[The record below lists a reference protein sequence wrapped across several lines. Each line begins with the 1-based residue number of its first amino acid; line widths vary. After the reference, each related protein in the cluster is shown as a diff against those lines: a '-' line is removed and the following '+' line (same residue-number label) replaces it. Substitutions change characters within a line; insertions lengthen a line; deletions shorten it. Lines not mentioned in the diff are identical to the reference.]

1 MFFKFIFSL
10 ILFAGSLFAEVL
22 DVSKAFVLSP
32 SIDEQGVEIKFKFG
46 ENIYLYK
53 DSFEVKLGEEKINS
67 LLNMPKSENTGE
79 YEIYPKDF
87 SLFIPLNLVKEH
99 LRNGSV
105 RLNLSYQGCAKNGIC
120 YRPQNKI
127 YDIFEKFGKFSIIAF
142 EKEQKDE
149 TNPEFTELSEDQ
161 SIANELSS
169 KNFFISLATF
179 FGYGLL
185 LSLTPCVFPMIP
197 ILSSI
202 IVSKGGSLN
211 AKKGFLL
218 SLVYVVAMS
227 LAYALAGVGASLL
240 GFGIAGAL
248 QNIYVLGAFAA
259 IFVILSFSMFGF
271 YDIKLPSKFENMIN
285 KKSQNSSGLIGVFI
299 MGFASALI
307 VSPCVAAPL
316 AGALLYI
323 AQSGDAIYGGI
334 MLFVMGL
341 GMGAP
346 LLVIGLS
353 SGKLLPRPGG
363 WMDEVKKLFGFLML
377 IMAVWILAR
386 VLGAFFELLGY
397 GVIGV
402 FAAIYLGA
410 FEAANSGWTKFK
422 KALCVLA
429 FIYSFMLIIGAFL
442 GSKDAFSP
450 LSGLNLAKNESEL
463 NFKQA
468 RNLNELNEM
477 IKSSSKPVLVDFYA
491 DWCASC
497 KEIEH
502 ITFKDAG
509 VKNALANFTLI
520 RIDVTSGGAQNDE
533 MLRNFGLIDPPAL
546 LLFKDGEE
554 QKSLRTIG
562 FINAKNF
569 IAKLE
574 KIFK

>member
-10 ILFAGSLFAEVL
+10 ILFSGSLFAEVL

-32 SIDEQGVEIKFKFG
+32 SIDEQGIEIKFKFG

-53 DSFEVKLGEEKINS
+53 DSFEVKLGEEKING

-120 YRPQNKI
+120 YRPQTKI

-149 TNPEFTELSEDQ
+149 ANPEFTELSEDQ

-271 YDIKLPSKFENMIN
+271 YDIKLPSKFENLIS
-285 KKSQNSSGLIGVFI
+285 KKSQNSSGLVGVFI

-410 FEAANSGWTKFK
+410 FEAANSGWAKFK
-422 KALCVLA
+422 KALCVLV
-429 FIYSFMLIIGAFL
+429 FIYSLMLIIGAFL
-442 GSKDAFSP
+442 GSKDVFSP

-509 VKNALANFTLI
+509 VKNALASFTLI

-554 QKSLRTIG
+554 QKALRTIG

-569 IAKLE
+569 LAKLE
-574 KIFK
+574 KI

>member
-10 ILFAGSLFAEVL
+10 ILFSGSLFAEVL

-53 DSFEVKLGEEKINS
+53 DSFEVKLGEEKING

-120 YRPQNKI
+120 YRPQTKI

-149 TNPEFTELSEDQ
+149 ANPEFTELSEDQ

-271 YDIKLPSKFENMIN
+271 YDIKLPSKFENLIS
-285 KKSQNSSGLIGVFI
+285 KKSQNSSGLVGVFI

-386 VLGAFFELLGY
+386 VLGAFFELLCY

-410 FEAANSGWTKFK
+410 FEAANSGWAKFK
-422 KALCVLA
+422 KALCVLV
-429 FIYSFMLIIGAFL
+429 FIYSLMLIIGAFL

-468 RNLNELNEM
+468 KNLNELNEM

-509 VKNALANFTLI
+509 MKNALAKFTLI

-574 KIFK
+574 KL

>member
-10 ILFAGSLFAEVL
+10 ILFASSLFAEVL
-22 DVSKAFVLSP
+22 DVSKAFILSP

-99 LRNGSV
+99 LKNGNA

-120 YRPQNKI
+120 YRPQTKI

-149 TNPEFTELSEDQ
+149 ANPEFTELSEDQ

-271 YDIKLPSKFENMIN
+271 YDIKLPSKFENLIS
-285 KKSQNSSGLIGVFI
+285 KKSQNSSGLVGVSI

-410 FEAANSGWTKFK
+410 FEAANSGWAKFK
-422 KALCVLA
+422 KALCVLV
-429 FIYSFMLIIGAFL
+429 FIYSLMLIIGAFL
-442 GSKDAFSP
+442 GSKDVFSP

-509 VKNALANFTLI
+509 VKNALASFTLI

-554 QKSLRTIG
+554 QKALRTIG

-569 IAKLE
+569 LAKLE
-574 KIFK
+574 KI

>member
-10 ILFAGSLFAEVL
+10 ILFSGSLFAEVL

-53 DSFEVKLGEEKINS
+53 DSFEVKLGEEKING

-120 YRPQNKI
+120 YRPQTKI

-149 TNPEFTELSEDQ
+149 ANPEFTELSEDQ

-271 YDIKLPSKFENMIN
+271 YDIKLPSKFENLIS
-285 KKSQNSSGLIGVFI
+285 KKSQNSSGLVGVFI

-410 FEAANSGWTKFK
+410 FEAANSGWAKFK
-422 KALCVLA
+422 KALCVLV
-429 FIYSFMLIIGAFL
+429 FIYSLMLIIGAFL
-442 GSKDAFSP
+442 GSKDVFSP

-509 VKNALANFTLI
+509 VKNALAKFTLI

-546 LLFKDGEE
+546 LLFKGGEE
-554 QKSLRTIG
+554 QKALRTIG

-569 IAKLE
+569 LAKLE
-574 KIFK
+574 KI

>member
-1 MFFKFIFSL
+1 
-10 ILFAGSLFAEVL
+10 
-22 DVSKAFVLSP
+22 
-32 SIDEQGVEIKFKFG
+32 
-46 ENIYLYK
+46 
-53 DSFEVKLGEEKINS
+53 
-67 LLNMPKSENTGE
+67 
-79 YEIYPKDF
+79 
-87 SLFIPLNLVKEH
+87 
-99 LRNGSV
+99 
-105 RLNLSYQGCAKNGIC
+105 
-120 YRPQNKI
+120 
-127 YDIFEKFGKFSIIAF
+127 
-142 EKEQKDE
+142 
-149 TNPEFTELSEDQ
+149 
-161 SIANELSS
+161 
-169 KNFFISLATF
+169 
-179 FGYGLL
+179 
-185 LSLTPCVFPMIP
+185 MIP

-271 YDIKLPSKFENMIN
+271 YDIKLPSKFENLIS

-323 AQSGDAIYGGI
+323 SQSGDAIYGGI

-410 FEAANSGWTKFK
+410 FEAANSGWAKFK
-422 KALCVLA
+422 KALCVLV
-429 FIYSFMLIIGAFL
+429 FIYSLMLIIGAFL

-509 VKNALANFTLI
+509 VKNALAKFTLI
-520 RIDVTSGGAQNDE
+520 RIDVTSGGVQNDE

-546 LLFKDGEE
+546 LLFKSGEE
-554 QKSLRTIG
+554 QKALRTIG

-574 KIFK
+574 KI

>member
-32 SIDEQGVEIKFKFG
+32 SIDEHGAEIKFKFG

-99 LRNGSV
+99 LKNGNT

-120 YRPQNKI
+120 YRPQTKI

-271 YDIKLPSKFENMIN
+271 YDIKLPSKFENLIS

-397 GVIGV
+397 GIIGV

-410 FEAANSGWTKFK
+410 FEAANSGWAKFK
-422 KALCVLA
+422 KALCVLV

-509 VKNALANFTLI
+509 VKNALAKFTLI

-546 LLFKDGEE
+546 LLFKGGEE

-574 KIFK
+574 KI

>member
-10 ILFAGSLFAEVL
+10 ILFSGSLFAEVL

-53 DSFEVKLGEEKINS
+53 DSFEVKLGEEKING

-120 YRPQNKI
+120 YRPQTKI

-149 TNPEFTELSEDQ
+149 ANPEFTELSEDQ

-248 QNIYVLGAFAA
+248 QNIYMLGAFAA
-259 IFVILSFSMFGF
+259 IFIILSFSMFGF
-271 YDIKLPSKFENMIN
+271 YDIKLPSKFENLIS

-410 FEAANSGWTKFK
+410 FEAANSGWAKFK
-422 KALCVLA
+422 KALCVLV
-429 FIYSFMLIIGAFL
+429 FIYSLMLIIGAFL

-468 RNLNELNEM
+468 RNLNELNEI

-502 ITFKDAG
+502 ITFKDAS
-509 VKNALANFTLI
+509 VKNALAKFTLI

-546 LLFKDGEE
+546 LLFKGGEE

-569 IAKLE
+569 LAKLE
-574 KIFK
+574 KI

>member
-53 DSFEVKLGEEKINS
+53 DSFEVKLGEEKING

-99 LRNGSV
+99 LKNGSA

-120 YRPQNKI
+120 YRPQTKI

-271 YDIKLPSKFENMIN
+271 YDIKLPSKFENMIS
-285 KKSQNSSGLIGVFI
+285 KKSQNSSGLVGVFI

-402 FAAIYLGA
+402 FAAIYLGV
-410 FEAANSGWTKFK
+410 FEAANSGWAKFK
-422 KALCVLA
+422 KALCVLV
-429 FIYSFMLIIGAFL
+429 FIYSLMLIIGAFL

-477 IKSSSKPVLVDFYA
+477 IKSSNKPVLVDFYA

-509 VKNALANFTLI
+509 VKNALAKFTLI
-520 RIDVTSGGAQNDE
+520 RIDVTSGGTQNDE

-554 QKSLRTIG
+554 QKSIRTIG

-574 KIFK
+574 KI

>member
-1 MFFKFIFSL
+1 
-10 ILFAGSLFAEVL
+10 
-22 DVSKAFVLSP
+22 
-32 SIDEQGVEIKFKFG
+32 
-46 ENIYLYK
+46 
-53 DSFEVKLGEEKINS
+53 
-67 LLNMPKSENTGE
+67 
-79 YEIYPKDF
+79 
-87 SLFIPLNLVKEH
+87 
-99 LRNGSV
+99 
-105 RLNLSYQGCAKNGIC
+105 
-120 YRPQNKI
+120 
-127 YDIFEKFGKFSIIAF
+127 
-142 EKEQKDE
+142 
-149 TNPEFTELSEDQ
+149 
-161 SIANELSS
+161 
-169 KNFFISLATF
+169 
-179 FGYGLL
+179 
-185 LSLTPCVFPMIP
+185 MIP

-271 YDIKLPSKFENMIN
+271 YDIKLPSKFENLIS
-285 KKSQNSSGLIGVFI
+285 KKSQNSSGLVGVFI

-397 GVIGV
+397 GIIGV

-410 FEAANSGWTKFK
+410 FEAANSGWAKFK
-422 KALCVLA
+422 KALCVLV
-429 FIYSFMLIIGAFL
+429 FIYSLMLIIGAFL

-509 VKNALANFTLI
+509 VKNALAKFTLI

-569 IAKLE
+569 LAKLE

>member
-1 MFFKFIFSL
+1 
-10 ILFAGSLFAEVL
+10 
-22 DVSKAFVLSP
+22 
-32 SIDEQGVEIKFKFG
+32 
-46 ENIYLYK
+46 
-53 DSFEVKLGEEKINS
+53 
-67 LLNMPKSENTGE
+67 

-87 SLFIPLNLVKEH
+87 SIFIPLNLVKE
-99 LRNGSV
+99 
-105 RLNLSYQGCAKNGIC
+105 NLSNGKAILDINYQGCAKNGIC
-120 YRPQNKI
+120 YRPQSKI
-127 YDIFEKFGKFSIIAF
+127 YEITDQAGKFSIATF
-142 EKEQKDE
+142 KKEQKSDTDILAE
-149 TNPEFTELSEDQ
+149 EFSSEQD
-161 SIANELSS
+161 IANRLGD
-169 KNFFISLATF
+169 KNFFISLLTF

-202 IVSKGGSLN
+202 IVSKGANLN

-218 SLVYVVAMS
+218 SFIYVVAMS
-227 LAYALAGVGASLL
+227 LAYALAGVAASLL

-259 IFVILSFSMFGF
+259 IFVVLSFSMFGF
-271 YDIKLPSKFENMIN
+271 YDIKLPAKFENLIS
-285 KKSQNSSGLIGVFI
+285 KKSQNSSGYVGIFI

-323 AQSGDAIYGGI
+323 AQSGNIFYGGI

-341 GMGAP
+341 GMGVP
-346 LLVIGLS
+346 LLIIGLS
-353 SGKLLPRPGG
+353 SGKLLPKPGS

-397 GVIGV
+397 GIIGV

-410 FEAANSGWTKFK
+410 FEAANSGWAKFK
-422 KALCVLA
+422 KALCMLA

-477 IKSSSKPVLVDFYA
+477 IKSSGKPVLVDFYA
-491 DWCASC
+491 EWCASC

-533 MLRNFGLIDPPAL
+533 MLRNFELIDPPAL
-546 LLFKDGEE
+546 LLFKNGEE

-569 IAKLE
+569 LAKLE
-574 KIFK
+574 KI

>member
-10 ILFAGSLFAEVL
+10 ILFSGSLFAEVL

-53 DSFEVKLGEEKINS
+53 DSFEVKLGEEKING

-120 YRPQNKI
+120 YRPQTKI

-149 TNPEFTELSEDQ
+149 ANPEFTELSEDQ

-271 YDIKLPSKFENMIN
+271 YDIKLPSKFENLIS

-402 FAAIYLGA
+402 FATIYLGA
-410 FEAANSGWTKFK
+410 FEAANSGWAKFK
-422 KALCVLA
+422 KALCVLV
-429 FIYSFMLIIGAFL
+429 FIYSLMLIIGAFL

-477 IKSSSKPVLVDFYA
+477 LTNSSNPVLVDFYA

-509 VKNALANFTLI
+509 VKNALAKFTLI
-520 RIDVTSGGAQNDE
+520 RIDVTSGGVQNDE

-554 QKSLRTIG
+554 QKSLRIIG

-574 KIFK
+574 KI

>member
-32 SIDEQGVEIKFKFG
+32 SIDEQGAEIKFKFG

-99 LRNGSV
+99 LKNGNV

-149 TNPEFTELSEDQ
+149 ANPEFSELSEDQ

-227 LAYALAGVGASLL
+227 IAYALAGVGASLL

-271 YDIKLPSKFENMIN
+271 YDIKLPSKFENLIS

-346 LLVIGLS
+346 LLLIGLS
-353 SGKLLPRPGG
+353 AGKLLPRPGG

-377 IMAVWILAR
+377 IMAVWIIAR

-410 FEAANSGWTKFK
+410 FEAANSGWAKFK

-429 FIYSFMLIIGAFL
+429 FIYSLMLIIGAFL

-450 LSGLNLAKNESEL
+450 LSGLNLAKNDSEL
-463 NFKQA
+463 NFKEA

-477 IKSSSKPVLVDFYA
+477 IKSSNKPVLVDFYA

-509 VKNALANFTLI
+509 VKNALAKFTLI

-574 KIFK
+574 KI

>member
-1 MFFKFIFSL
+1 M
-10 ILFAGSLFAEVL
+10 
-22 DVSKAFVLSP
+22 
-32 SIDEQGVEIKFKFG
+32 SI
-46 ENIYLYK
+46 
-53 DSFEVKLGEEKINS
+53 
-67 LLNMPKSENTGE
+67 
-79 YEIYPKDF
+79 
-87 SLFIPLNLVKEH
+87 
-99 LRNGSV
+99 
-105 RLNLSYQGCAKNGIC
+105 
-120 YRPQNKI
+120 
-127 YDIFEKFGKFSIIAF
+127 
-142 EKEQKDE
+142 
-149 TNPEFTELSEDQ
+149 
-161 SIANELSS
+161 
-169 KNFFISLATF
+169 
-179 FGYGLL
+179 
-185 LSLTPCVFPMIP
+185 
-197 ILSSI
+197 
-202 IVSKGGSLN
+202 
-211 AKKGFLL
+211 
-218 SLVYVVAMS
+218 
-227 LAYALAGVGASLL
+227 AYALAGVGASLL

-271 YDIKLPSKFENMIN
+271 YDIKLPSKFENLIS

-402 FAAIYLGA
+402 FATIYLGA
-410 FEAANSGWTKFK
+410 FEAANSGWAKFK
-422 KALCVLA
+422 KALCVLV
-429 FIYSFMLIIGAFL
+429 FIYSLMLIIGAFL

-477 IKSSSKPVLVDFYA
+477 LTNSSNPVLVDFYA

-509 VKNALANFTLI
+509 VKNALAKFTLI
-520 RIDVTSGGAQNDE
+520 RIDVTSGGVQNDE

-554 QKSLRTIG
+554 QKALRTIG

-569 IAKLE
+569 LAKLE
-574 KIFK
+574 KI

>member
-10 ILFAGSLFAEVL
+10 ILFSGSLFAEVL

-53 DSFEVKLGEEKINS
+53 DSFEVKLGEEKING

-120 YRPQNKI
+120 YRPQTKI

-149 TNPEFTELSEDQ
+149 ANPEFTELSEDQ

-271 YDIKLPSKFENMIN
+271 YDIKLPSKFENLIS
-285 KKSQNSSGLIGVFI
+285 KKSQNSSGLVGVFI

-410 FEAANSGWTKFK
+410 FEAANSGWAKFK
-422 KALCVLA
+422 KALCVLV
-429 FIYSFMLIIGAFL
+429 FIYSLMLIIGAFL
-442 GSKDAFSP
+442 GSKDVFSP

-502 ITFKDAG
+502 ITFKDTG
-509 VKNALANFTLI
+509 VKNALASFTLI

-554 QKSLRTIG
+554 QKALRTIG

-569 IAKLE
+569 LAKLE
-574 KIFK
+574 KI

>member
-10 ILFAGSLFAEVL
+10 ILFSGSLFAEVL

-53 DSFEVKLGEEKINS
+53 DSFEVKLGEEKING

-120 YRPQNKI
+120 YRPQTKI

-149 TNPEFTELSEDQ
+149 ANPEFTELSEDQ

-271 YDIKLPSKFENMIN
+271 YDIKLPSKFENLIS
-285 KKSQNSSGLIGVFI
+285 KKSQNSSGLVGVFI

-386 VLGAFFELLGY
+386 VLGAFFELLCY

-410 FEAANSGWTKFK
+410 FEAANSGWAKFK
-422 KALCVLA
+422 KALCVLV
-429 FIYSFMLIIGAFL
+429 FIYSLMLIIGAFL

-468 RNLNELNEM
+468 KNLNELNEM

-509 VKNALANFTLI
+509 VKNALAKFTLI

-554 QKSLRTIG
+554 QKALRTIG

-574 KIFK
+574 KL

>member
-1 MFFKFIFSL
+1 MFIKFIFSF

-32 SIDEQGVEIKFKFG
+32 SIDEQGAEIKFKFG

-53 DSFEVKLGEEKINS
+53 DSFEVKLAGKKIND

-99 LRNGSV
+99 LQNGKAK
-105 RLNLSYQGCAKNGIC
+105 LNVNYQGCAKNGIC

-127 YDIFEKFGKFSIIAF
+127 YEIFEKAGKFSIIVF
-142 EKEQKDE
+142 DKEQKDE
-149 TNPEFTELSEDQ
+149 ANTDLEEFSDEQ

-271 YDIKLPSKFENMIN
+271 YDIKLPSKFENLIS
-285 KKSQNSSGLIGVFI
+285 KKSQNSSGLVGVFI

-402 FAAIYLGA
+402 FATIYLGA
-410 FEAANSGWTKFK
+410 FEAANSGWAKFK
-422 KALCVLA
+422 KALCVLV
-429 FIYSFMLIIGAFL
+429 FIYSLMLIIGAFL

-477 IKSSSKPVLVDFYA
+477 LTNSSNPVLVDFYA

-509 VKNALANFTLI
+509 VKNALAKFTLI
-520 RIDVTSGGAQNDE
+520 RIDVTSGGVQNDE

-554 QKSLRTIG
+554 QKALRTIG

-569 IAKLE
+569 LAKLE
-574 KIFK
+574 KI

>member
-1 MFFKFIFSL
+1 MPF
-10 ILFAGSLFAEVL
+10 
-22 DVSKAFVLSP
+22 
-32 SIDEQGVEIKFKFG
+32 
-46 ENIYLYK
+46 
-53 DSFEVKLGEEKINS
+53 
-67 LLNMPKSENTGE
+67 LN
-79 YEIYPKDF
+79 
-87 SLFIPLNLVKEH
+87 
-99 LRNGSV
+99 
-105 RLNLSYQGCAKNGIC
+105 YQGCAKNGIC
-120 YRPQNKI
+120 YRPQTKI

-211 AKKGFLL
+211 AKKGFML

-248 QNIYVLGAFAA
+248 QNIYVLGVFAV

-271 YDIKLPSKFENMIN
+271 YDIKLPSKFENLIS

-323 AQSGDAIYGGI
+323 AQSGDAIYGSI

-410 FEAANSGWTKFK
+410 FEAANSGWAKFK

-429 FIYSFMLIIGAFL
+429 FIYSLMLIIGAFL

-477 IKSSSKPVLVDFYA
+477 IKSSNEPVLVDFYA

-502 ITFKDAG
+502 ITFKDAS
-509 VKNALANFTLI
+509 VKNALAKFTLI

-546 LLFKDGEE
+546 LLFKGGEE

-569 IAKLE
+569 LAKLE
-574 KIFK
+574 KI

>member
-10 ILFAGSLFAEVL
+10 ILFSGSLFAEVL

-53 DSFEVKLGEEKINS
+53 DSFEVKLGEEKING

-120 YRPQNKI
+120 YRPQTKI

-149 TNPEFTELSEDQ
+149 ANPEFTELSEDQ

-271 YDIKLPSKFENMIN
+271 YDIKLPSKFENLIS
-285 KKSQNSSGLIGVFI
+285 KKSQNSSGLVGVFI

-323 AQSGDAIYGGI
+323 AQSGDAIYGRI

-386 VLGAFFELLGY
+386 VLGAFFELLCY

-410 FEAANSGWTKFK
+410 FEAANSGWAKFK
-422 KALCVLA
+422 KALCVLV
-429 FIYSFMLIIGAFL
+429 FIYSLMLIIGAFL

-468 RNLNELNEM
+468 KNLNELNEM

-509 VKNALANFTLI
+509 VKNALAKFTLI

-574 KIFK
+574 KL

>member
-10 ILFAGSLFAEVL
+10 ILFSGSLFAEVL

-53 DSFEVKLGEEKINS
+53 DSFEVKLGEEKING

-120 YRPQNKI
+120 YRPQTKI

-271 YDIKLPSKFENMIN
+271 YDIKLPSKFENLIS
-285 KKSQNSSGLIGVFI
+285 KKSQNSSGLVGVFI

-386 VLGAFFELLGY
+386 VLGAFFELLCY

-410 FEAANSGWTKFK
+410 FEAANSGWAKFK
-422 KALCVLA
+422 KALCVLV
-429 FIYSFMLIIGAFL
+429 FIYSLMLIIGAFL

-468 RNLNELNEM
+468 KNLNELNEM

-509 VKNALANFTLI
+509 VKNALAKFTLI

-574 KIFK
+574 KL

>member
-32 SIDEQGVEIKFKFG
+32 SIDEHGAEIKFKFG

-99 LRNGSV
+99 LKNGSA

-120 YRPQNKI
+120 YRPQTKI

-149 TNPEFTELSEDQ
+149 TNPKFTELSEDQ

-271 YDIKLPSKFENMIN
+271 YDIKLPSKFENLIS
-285 KKSQNSSGLIGVFI
+285 KKSQNSSGLVGVFI

-363 WMDEVKKLFGFLML
+363 WMDEIKKLFGFLML

-410 FEAANSGWTKFK
+410 FEAANSGWAKFK
-422 KALCVLA
+422 KALCVLV
-429 FIYSFMLIIGAFL
+429 FIYSLMLIIGAFL

-491 DWCASC
+491 EWCASC

-509 VKNALANFTLI
+509 VKNTLANFTLI

-574 KIFK
+574 KI

>member
-22 DVSKAFVLSP
+22 DVSKAFVLNS

-67 LLNMPKSENTGE
+67 LLNMPKSENTVE

-99 LRNGSV
+99 LKNGSV

-120 YRPQNKI
+120 YRPQTKI

-271 YDIKLPSKFENMIN
+271 YDIKLPSKFENLIS

-363 WMDEVKKLFGFLML
+363 WMDEVKKFFGFLML

-386 VLGAFFELLGY
+386 LLGAFFELLGY

-410 FEAANSGWTKFK
+410 LEAANSGWAKFK

-429 FIYSFMLIIGAFL
+429 FIYSLMLIIGAFL

-509 VKNALANFTLI
+509 VKNALAKFTLI

-554 QKSLRTIG
+554 QKALRTIG

-574 KIFK
+574 KI

>member
-10 ILFAGSLFAEVL
+10 ILFASSLFAEVL

-53 DSFEVKLGEEKINS
+53 DSFEVKLGEEKINN

-99 LRNGSV
+99 LKNGNT

-120 YRPQNKI
+120 YRPQTKI
-127 YDIFEKFGKFSIIAF
+127 YDIFEKFGKFSIITF

-248 QNIYVLGAFAA
+248 QNIYALGAFAV

-271 YDIKLPSKFENMIN
+271 YDIKLPSKFENLIS

-397 GVIGV
+397 GIIGV

-410 FEAANSGWTKFK
+410 FEAANSGWAKFK
-422 KALCVLA
+422 KALCVLV
-429 FIYSFMLIIGAFL
+429 FIYSLMLIIGAFL

-569 IAKLE
+569 LAKLE
-574 KIFK
+574 KI

>member
-10 ILFAGSLFAEVL
+10 ILFSGSLFAEVL

-53 DSFEVKLGEEKINS
+53 DSFEVKLGEEKING

-120 YRPQNKI
+120 YRPQTKI

-149 TNPEFTELSEDQ
+149 ANPEFTELSEDQ

-271 YDIKLPSKFENMIN
+271 YDIKLPSKFENLIS
-285 KKSQNSSGLIGVFI
+285 KKSQNSSGLVGVFI

-410 FEAANSGWTKFK
+410 FEAANSGWAKFK
-422 KALCVLA
+422 KALCVLV
-429 FIYSFMLIIGAFL
+429 FIYSLMLIIGAFL

-468 RNLNELNEM
+468 RNLSELNEM
-477 IKSSSKPVLVDFYA
+477 IKNSSKPVLVDFYA

-509 VKNALANFTLI
+509 VKNALAKFTLI

-554 QKSLRTIG
+554 QKALRTIG

-569 IAKLE
+569 LAKLE
-574 KIFK
+574 KI